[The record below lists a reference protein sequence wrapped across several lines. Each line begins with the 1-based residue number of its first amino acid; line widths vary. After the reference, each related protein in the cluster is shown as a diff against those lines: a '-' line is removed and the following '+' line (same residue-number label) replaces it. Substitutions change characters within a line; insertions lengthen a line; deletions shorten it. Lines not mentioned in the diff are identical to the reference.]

1 MIEEWQLCYRNA
13 VFKVNAAQDSRVSK
27 ELRFQK
33 MNFCWFHEFS
43 SEQGGQ
49 SHPLLLNQAA
59 AAVT

>member
-1 MIEEWQLCYRNA
+1 NA
-13 VFKVNAAQDSRVSK
+13 VFKVNAAQDARVSK

-49 SHPLLLNQAA
+49 THPLLLNQAA